1 MKLIQLSIRTLYR
14 FKVYTVINIIGLSL
28 SLACVILIFNY
39 IKQESCVDSYT
50 PNKDRIGILVQ
61 EYKDNVN
68 KTTVIG
74 GPFKDKDIEAMT
86 TFMWFNKDYIL
97 MDQEAID
104 VETIVADSLFL
115 KVTDL
120 PMKYG
125 KAESWAIHPQ
135 TTFISEKLS
144 EKLFGTMNPV
154 GKVIC
159 YSTGDPL
166 TIAGVI
172 SDKGGKRTL
181 HFDMLVPETLQES
194 WEFHFPMNI
203 ALIRNDATFASINKR
218 HAIYQQSTNGPV
230 EFRYQLLPIRDVYFH
245 PAIDTW
251 QNMLRK
257 GNLTHLHLLGIVAIL
272 ILIVGVFNFMSLYTV
287 IILKRGREF
296 GLKKIFGS
304 NSKQLFYQLY
314 IENCSLTILSTFIA
328 WFLIE
333 VSTKPLER
341 YLEIARQ
348 SDILFDLG
356 ITIVFISILPLITSI
371 YPFLKY
377 KYNTPIHSLRKI
389 YDGGKSTVMRY
400 LYLCIQYIIAFI
412 LIVVSM
418 YFAKQLNE
426 MIHMDLGY
434 NTDSIIKVQFERYER
449 KQPTTESEFLK
460 QNALR
465 KSSKE
470 RIQAAMDAS
479 PLFTSWNYS
488 LSPYEY
494 FTETPVLFRKPGDSD
509 FKALY
514 CVPITEKVMNF
525 HEFHLIEGRLWDDDL
540 EREGDAK
547 LILNRTAMQLYG
559 FKNITD
565 AQLEPQQ
572 PLWPR
577 NDLGSYQIVGVVDD
591 YYCGHLSKPILPMA
605 FTYGETYLAQ
615 IPLQA
620 RISSG
625 HQTEAIAFLEKL
637 HHETADGAFNYTF
650 AEDEVK
656 NLYKL
661 DKQTA
666 IVYSFFACLAVI
678 ISSIG
683 LFGLSLFDIQQ
694 KYREIALRKVNG
706 ATIKEILPLLLQKY
720 IRLLAISFIIAI
732 PISYAG
738 IVVYLEN
745 IAYKASVSW
754 WLFAIATIIVS
765 LISIL
770 TLCYQVVKAVRIN
783 PAEVIKNE

>member
-1 MKLIQLSIRTLYR
+1 
-14 FKVYTVINIIGLSL
+14 
-28 SLACVILIFNY
+28 
-39 IKQESCVDSYT
+39 
-50 PNKDRIGILVQ
+50 
-61 EYKDNVN
+61 
-68 KTTVIG
+68 
-74 GPFKDKDIEAMT
+74 
-86 TFMWFNKDYIL
+86 
-97 MDQEAID
+97 
-104 VETIVADSLFL
+104 
-115 KVTDL
+115 
-120 PMKYG
+120 
-125 KAESWAIHPQ
+125 
-135 TTFISEKLS
+135 
-144 EKLFGTMNPV
+144 
-154 GKVIC
+154 
-159 YSTGDPL
+159 
-166 TIAGVI
+166 
-172 SDKGGKRTL
+172 
-181 HFDMLVPETLQES
+181 
-194 WEFHFPMNI
+194 
-203 ALIRNDATFASINKR
+203 
-218 HAIYQQSTNGPV
+218 
-230 EFRYQLLPIRDVYFH
+230 
-245 PAIDTW
+245 
-251 QNMLRK
+251 
-257 GNLTHLHLLGIVAIL
+257 
-272 ILIVGVFNFMSLYTV
+272 
-287 IILKRGREF
+287 
-296 GLKKIFGS
+296 
-304 NSKQLFYQLY
+304 
-314 IENCSLTILSTFIA
+314 
-328 WFLIE
+328 
-333 VSTKPLER
+333 
-341 YLEIARQ
+341 
-348 SDILFDLG
+348 
-356 ITIVFISILPLITSI
+356 
-371 YPFLKY
+371 
-377 KYNTPIHSLRKI
+377 
-389 YDGGKSTVMRY
+389 
-400 LYLCIQYIIAFI
+400 
-412 LIVVSM
+412 
-418 YFAKQLNE
+418 
-426 MIHMDLGY
+426 MDLGY

-449 KQPTTESEFLK
+449 KQPTSESEFLK

-494 FTETPVLFRKPGDSD
+494 FTETPALFRKPGDSD

-514 CVPITEKVMNF
+514 CVLITEKAMNI

-540 EREGDAK
+540 DREGDAK

-605 FTYGETYLAQ
+605 FTYGETYLSQ

-656 NLYKL
+656 NLYKS

-706 ATIKEILPLLLQKY
+706 ATIKDILPLLLKKY

-745 IAYKASVSW
+745 FAYKASVSW
-754 WLFAIATIIVS
+754 WLFAIAAIIVS

-770 TLCYQVVKAVRIN
+770 TLCYQVAKAVRIN
-783 PAEVIKNE
+783 PAEVIKSE